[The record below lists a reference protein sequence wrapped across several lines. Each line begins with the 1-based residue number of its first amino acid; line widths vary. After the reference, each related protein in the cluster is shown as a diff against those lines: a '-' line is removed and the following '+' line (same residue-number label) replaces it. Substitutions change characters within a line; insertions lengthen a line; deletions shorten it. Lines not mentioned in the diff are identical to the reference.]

1 MEISGAA
8 ALVTGG
14 ASGIGEATSRA
25 LAEQGATV
33 IVVDLQDDK
42 GQALAE
48 ELNGSFAHADITDTD
63 QVKAAVEL
71 ANADGNLRMVANC
84 AGIGWAQRTVD
95 RSGEPADLGAFEK
108 VVMVNA
114 VGTFNVIRLA
124 ASAMSQNEPAG
135 DDGERGAIVNIASI
149 AAFDG
154 QIGQASYSAAKGA
167 IVGMTL
173 PIARDLS
180 AAGIRVCTVAP
191 GTIDTPMFAFAS
203 EDTKGTLGA
212 AVPFPKRMGKPSEIA
227 SMLLEIFRNS
237 YLNGEVIRVDGAIR
251 MPPK

>member
-25 LAEQGATV
+25 LAAEGATV
-33 IVVDLQDDK
+33 IIADLQDEK

-71 ANADGNLRMVANC
+71 ANADDNLRIVANC

-95 RSGEPADLGAFEK
+95 RNGEPADLSAFEK
-108 VVMVNA
+108 VVLVNA

-124 ASAMSQNEPAG
+124 ASAMSQNEPVG
-135 DDGERGAIVNIASI
+135 DDGVRGAIARIASV

-203 EDTKGTLGA
+203 DDTKAGLGA
-212 AVPFPKRMGKPSEIA
+212 AVPFPKRMGQPAEVA
-227 SMLLEIFRNS
+227 SLLLEIFRNS
-237 YLNGEVIRVDGAIR
+237 YLNGEVIRIDGAIR

>member
-1 MEISGAA
+1 MEISGATA
-8 ALVTGG
+8 IVTGG
-14 ASGIGEATSRA
+14 ASGIGGATSR
-25 LAEQGATV
+25 LLTEHGMTV
-33 IVVDLQDDK
+33 VIVDLQDEK

-48 ELNGSFAHADITDTD
+48 ELNGTYAHADITNADE
-63 QVKAAVEL
+63 VKAAVDL
-71 ANADGNLRMVANC
+71 ANADGNLRVVANC

-108 VVMVNA
+108 VVQVNV

-124 ASAMSQNEPAG
+124 ASAMSQNEAVG
-135 DDGERGAIVNIASI
+135 DDGERGAIASIASI

-203 EDTKGTLGA
+203 DETKEGLGS
-212 AVPFPKRMGKPSEIA
+212 AVPFPKRMGKPAEVA
-227 SMLLEIFRNS
+227 SLMVEIFRNS
-237 YLNGEVIRVDGAIR
+237 YLNGEVIRIDGAIR

>member
-1 MEISGAA
+1 MQISGAT

-25 LAEQGATV
+25 LAAEGATV
-33 IVVDLQDDK
+33 VIADLQDEK

-48 ELNGSFAHADITDTD
+48 ELNGSYAHADITDTD
-63 QVKAAVEL
+63 QVKEAVAL
-71 ANADGNLRMVANC
+71 ANADGTLRIVANC

-95 RSGEPADLGAFEK
+95 RNGEPADLGAFEK
-108 VVMVNA
+108 VVMINA

-124 ASAMSQNEPAG
+124 ASAMSQNEAVG
-135 DDGERGAIVNIASI
+135 DDGERGAMVNIASV

-180 AAGIRVCTVAP
+180 AAGIRVCTIAP

-203 EDTKGTLGA
+203 DETKETLGA
-212 AVPFPKRMGKPSEIA
+212 AVPFPKRMGQPTEVA
-227 SMLLEIFRNS
+227 SLMLEIFRNS
-237 YLNGEVIRVDGAIR
+237 YLNGEVIRIDGAIR

>member
-1 MEISGAA
+1 MEISGAT

-25 LAEQGATV
+25 LAAEGVTV
-33 IVVDLQDDK
+33 VIADLQDEK

-71 ANADGNLRMVANC
+71 ANADGNLRIVANC

-95 RSGEPADLGAFEK
+95 RNGEPADLGAFEK
-108 VVMVNA
+108 VVHIGA
-114 VGTFNVIRLA
+114 IGTFNVIRLA
-124 ASAMSQNEPAG
+124 ASAMSRNEPMNE
-135 DDGERGAIVNIASI
+135 DGERGAMANIASI

-173 PIARDLS
+173 PVARDL
-180 AAGIRVCTVAP
+180 AAVGIRVCTVAP

-203 EDTKGTLGA
+203 EDTKEGLGA
-212 AVPFPKRMGKPSEIA
+212 AVPFPKRMGKPAEIA

>member
-25 LAEQGATV
+25 LAAEGVTV

-108 VVMVNA
+108 V
-114 VGTFNVIRLA
+114 
-124 ASAMSQNEPAG
+124 
-135 DDGERGAIVNIASI
+135 
-149 AAFDG
+149 
-154 QIGQASYSAAKGA
+154 
-167 IVGMTL
+167 
-173 PIARDLS
+173 
-180 AAGIRVCTVAP
+180 
-191 GTIDTPMFAFAS
+191 
-203 EDTKGTLGA
+203 
-212 AVPFPKRMGKPSEIA
+212 
-227 SMLLEIFRNS
+227 
-237 YLNGEVIRVDGAIR
+237 
-251 MPPK
+251 

>member
-25 LAEQGATV
+25 LAAEGATV
-33 IVVDLQDDK
+33 IIADLQDEK

-71 ANADGNLRMVANC
+71 ANADGNLRIVANC

-95 RSGEPADLGAFEK
+95 RNGEPADLGAFEK
-108 VVMVNA
+108 VVVVNA

-124 ASAMSQNEPAG
+124 ASAMSQNDRSG
-135 DDGERGAIVNIASI
+135 TTTSGAPWPTSRRWPPSTAR
-149 AAFDG
+149 
-154 QIGQASYSAAKGA
+154 SARPP
-167 IVGMTL
+167 TRR
-173 PIARDLS
+173 PR
-180 AAGIRVCTVAP
+180 AP
-191 GTIDTPMFAFAS
+191 SWA
-203 EDTKGTLGA
+203 
-212 AVPFPKRMGKPSEIA
+212 
-227 SMLLEIFRNS
+227 
-237 YLNGEVIRVDGAIR
+237 
-251 MPPK
+251 